1 MKRAFTLVELLI
13 VISIIGLLATI
24 VVPSLVHAR
33 LLGYQTRCA
42 ANQRD
47 VIQACMIYA
56 QDATVH
62 RGTMSQ
68 ALPAMR
74 VTSDSWPVMPSDN
87 DPDTPDGNAGCLW
100 LLVSREYTAREVF
113 LCPKAGSSHNWEAPG
128 RGATGFS
135 RDAAAGTTTLSY
147 SYLSQAPYVHNGS
160 TYSATPVDQ
169 ASSSLVILADKNPY
183 LTLEALD
190 ADPVAFAAEAQASVE
205 NHDGRGRNV
214 GKLDGSAT
222 WVESV
227 TVNGDNIYQSA
238 NTTSNPDGIR
248 DEMNDSFCLP

>member
-47 VIQACMIYA
+47 VVQACLFYA

-62 RGTMSQ
+62 RGTVGQ
-68 ALPAMR
+68 ALPAID
-74 VTSDSWPVMPSDN
+74 VTQDNWSDMPG
-87 DPDTPDGNAGCLW
+87 GNAGCLW

-113 LCPKAGSSHNWEAPG
+113 LCPEAGSSHNWEAPG

-135 RDAAAGTTTLSY
+135 RDDTAGTTTLSY
-147 SYLSQAPYVHNGS
+147 SYLSQVPYVHNGS
-160 TYSATPVDQ
+160 TYNATPADQ
-169 ASSSLVILADKNPY
+169 ANSSLVILADKNPY
-183 LTLEALD
+183 LTL
-190 ADPVAFAAEAQASVE
+190 AEPTTFQPEPQASVD

-214 GKLDGSAT
+214 GRLDGSAT

-227 TVNGDNIYQSA
+227 TVNGDNVYQSEDA
-238 NTTSNPDGIR
+238 DDPDSSNENGIR